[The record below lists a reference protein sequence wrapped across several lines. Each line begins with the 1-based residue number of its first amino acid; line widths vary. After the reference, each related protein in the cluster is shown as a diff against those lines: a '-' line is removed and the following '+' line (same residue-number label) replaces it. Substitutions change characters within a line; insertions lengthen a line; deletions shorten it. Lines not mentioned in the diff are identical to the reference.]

1 VRTALVVIK
10 YCSPLP
16 HVPVVLGHAISLLTD
31 TGSRQQAFGRNR
43 AGGLLLLTATGWA
56 TPVAILRSIDAE
68 GREKDVSDVNH
79 LYELIQERS
88 ISFDSLIWD
97 DEQRRWVAARDHEFF
112 RRIREIAAAA
122 PTAHTTLLPWPRAPS
137 SQPMQPAAPAPQIY
151 KSPLMQHKN
160 AGLDEA
166 VSVADTPRS
175 KWFKPI
181 HTREEALKTIKDSS
195 SAFFFVA
202 ALQGAIGMWL
212 ATQYPDLGFDVGET
226 VIEVTI
232 YTAFAAWLRWGR
244 SRTAA
249 VILLL
254 MATVALGIGYDRW
267 CAAKNYSRRQKYLAC
282 ADCLMG
288 RGKGGRGH
296 IQIAGAV

>member
-1 VRTALVVIK
+1 
-10 YCSPLP
+10 
-16 HVPVVLGHAISLLTD
+16 
-31 TGSRQQAFGRNR
+31 
-43 AGGLLLLTATGWA
+43 
-56 TPVAILRSIDAE
+56 
-68 GREKDVSDVNH
+68 
-79 LYELIQERS
+79 
-88 ISFDSLIWD
+88 
-97 DEQRRWVAARDHEFF
+97 VAARDHDFF

-122 PTAHTTLLPWPRAPS
+122 PTAHTTLQPWPRAPS
-137 SQPMQPAAPAPQIY
+137 SQPMQPTAPAPQIY
-151 KSPLMQHKN
+151 KSPVMQHKN
-160 AGLDEA
+160 AGPDEA

-232 YTAFAAWLRWGR
+232 YTAFATWLRWGR

-254 MATVALGIGYDRW
+254 MATVALGTTVGAQLKIIPGGKNIW
-267 CAAKNYSRRQKYLAC
+267 LALIVLWAAVKAVEATFKLRGRFKRQA
-282 ADCLMG
+282 AAAEP
-288 RGKGGRGH
+288 
-296 IQIAGAV
+296 QFS